1 MINLYKEETNSNET
15 KLHIILRLKKNS
27 VMPSDGV
34 NWFLLG
40 FVLSFAKF
48 FYSKIFSPML
58 FFLNANR
65 WLTFEYFVT

>member
-1 MINLYKEETNSNET
+1 MINLYKVETNSNET

-27 VMPSDGV
+27 VDGV

-40 FVLSFAKF
+40 FVLSFDKF
-48 FYSKIFSPML
+48 FYSKIFSPIL
-58 FFLNANR
+58 LFLNPNR